1 MDPLAPHRRRWLL
14 AVAGLSLL
22 GTLAFGAAMRRND
35 QALRP
40 HSIVTLE
47 IALDQEDAQQL
58 LRFWGPN
65 GRAAAR
71 RSVLLDFGFIL
82 LGYAPLLASLCLLS
96 AGRLAD
102 RWRSMAKALARAAG
116 AAGILD
122 LIENVAL
129 LSVLAGPTAPA
140 TYAAGVSAL
149 GKFVLVG
156 AVVVFLVV
164 VGLAFPLARLTPLV
178 RWFVRAPGLAIIALV
193 VLAVVW
199 RVALSSF
206 GIPDLF
212 WDERPFA
219 QGMAGIGVGALLAHL
234 GVLGFL
240 LDAQRA
246 ERSEGRGRAE
256 WAAGIALSWPLRLV
270 PRLQEG
276 AVLLVG
282 YMVRAAVPLVG
293 VAAASVIPV
302 PGGVPRLW
310 LPLGGLVALTVA
322 TVLYV
327 TLSSVGRV
335 QRAAVAHPRIASTA
349 FPSILG
355 LALLVLMCQLLLF
368 GFLLVLYRLGW
379 PIPVALTV
387 CVLLGAIASA
397 YALVKL
403 LFSTYVV
410 AVLTLAA
417 ITYVSV
423 NAPGG
428 HRLPG
433 LDYYGRVPLARP
445 AVEHPGGNTYL
456 EAWRGRQGGASP
468 LVVVAVDGGGIRA
481 ATWASIVM
489 AQLERD
495 VPAFPYHVRLV
506 TGASGGM
513 VGLASYVASLDPP
526 DSVDRHRD
534 LDGRP
539 LQPAELVRRVAADSL
554 GDVARALVFEDL
566 ILPPFL
572 HRTADRGLALE
583 QAWERNTRI
592 LGRPFAELAA
602 GEAAGWRPSLLVSP
616 VLVEDGRRLLI
627 SNGDVSSLLK
637 VPGEHPALQAL
648 SYYGHIEPW
657 PGTLRLSTAVRLNAS
672 FPYVSPPAELPTDPP
687 RHALDAGYYDEHGVE
702 LAGTWIW
709 QHRKWLLEQT
719 SGVLLVQVPDARARD
734 RRASVEADR
743 RGWWG
748 AGLLGLTG
756 PIETLRASQ
765 SAANDYRNDQLVRLL
780 DDELNDSRP
789 GFFATVVFEPDE
801 TPAASPPAGCDP
813 SWLRQ
818 LGGRREPGFRD
829 IALSW
834 RLTGCEV
841 SRLKEAIR
849 GQEHD
854 PSCLERRRLESWWNA
869 HRGASAETVSIACP
883 PPPL

>member
-1 MDPLAPHRRRWLL
+1 MDPLAPHLRRWLFAAA
-14 AVAGLSLL
+14 AVSLV
-22 GTLAFGAAMRRND
+22 GAIAFYVAMRRND

-47 IALDQEDAQQL
+47 IALDQNDAEQL
-58 LRFWGPN
+58 LRFWGRT
-65 GRAAAR
+65 GREAAR
-71 RSVLLDFGFIL
+71 RSVRLDFGFIF
-82 LGYAPLLASLCLLS
+82 LGYGPLLASLCLLW
-96 AGRLAD
+96 GGVLAD
-102 RWRSMAKALARAAG
+102 RWRTAAMAFALAAG
-116 AAGILD
+116 AAGVLD
-122 LIENVAL
+122 IFENVAL
-129 LSVLAGPTAPA
+129 LSVLAGPTASA
-140 TYAAGVSAL
+140 TRFAGVSAL
-149 GKFVLVG
+149 GKFALLG
-156 AVVVFLVV
+156 AVAVFLAVV
-164 VGLAFPLARLTPLV
+164 LLEFVLARLTPLV
-178 RWFVRAPGLAIIALV
+178 RWFVRAPGLVLIALGA
-193 VLAVVW
+193 LAILW

-212 WDERPFA
+212 WDERRGS
-219 QGMAGIGVGALLAHL
+219 QLLAGAGVGALLGHL

-240 LDAQRA
+240 LDAQ
-246 ERSEGRGRAE
+246 GRQGRRYAQ
-256 WAAGIALSWPLRLV
+256 WAAGIALKWPLKLFRV
-270 PRLQEG
+270 RQEG

-282 YMVRAAVPLVG
+282 YMVRTALPLVL
-293 VAAASVIPV
+293 VAWASAVRV
-302 PGGVPRLW
+302 PGGVPLLW
-310 LPLGGLVALTVA
+310 LPLG
-322 TVLYV
+322 
-327 TLSSVGRV
+327 SVVG
-335 QRAAVAHPRIASTA
+335 
-349 FPSILG
+349 LG
-355 LALLVLMCQLLLF
+355 LATALYVWVSSFTFVHATAARSQRIARAPFPDLVAVALMVLVCQLALF
-368 GFLLVLYRLGW
+368 GVLLLLYRFGP
-379 PIPVALTV
+379 PIAVAVTV
-387 CVLLGAIASA
+387 CVLLGAIASG
-397 YALVKL
+397 YVLVKL
-403 LFSTYVV
+403 FFTTYAV

-417 ITYVSV
+417 VTYVCV

-433 LDYYGRVPLARP
+433 LDYYDLVPLARP
-445 AVEHPGGNTYL
+445 AAEPPSHDGFL
-456 EAWRGRQGGASP
+456 EAWAGRQRGPSP

-495 VPAFPYHVRLV
+495 VPGFPYHVRLV

-513 VGLASYVASLDPP
+513 VGLASYVASLQPP
-526 DSVDRHRD
+526 DSGDRHRD

-539 LQPAELVRRVAADSL
+539 LDAAELVRRVAADSL
-554 GDVARALVFEDL
+554 GDVARALVFKDL

-572 HRTADRGLALE
+572 HRTGDRGLALE
-583 QAWERNTRI
+583 QAWEKNTRI
-592 LGRPFAELAA
+592 LGQPFADLAA

-627 SNGDVSSLLK
+627 SNSDVSGLLR
-637 VPGEHPALQAL
+637 VPVDPPSLQAF

-672 FPYVSPPAELPTDPP
+672 FPYVSPPAELPTDPS

-709 QHRKWLLEQT
+709 QHRKWLLERT
-719 SGVLLVQVPDARARD
+719 SGVLLVQVPDARARE

-765 SAANDYRNDQLVRLL
+765 SAANDYRNDQLVSLL
-780 DDELNDSRP
+780 RDGLNSASP
-789 GFFATVVFEPDE
+789 GFFATVVFEPDA
-801 TPAASPPAGCDP
+801 TSAAAPPAGCAP
-813 SWLRQ
+813 SLWQRW
-818 LGGRREPGFRD
+818 GGQESAFRD

-849 GQEHD
+849 GPEKA
-854 PSCLERRRLESWWNA
+854 PSCRERRELEGWWNA
-869 HRGASAETVSIACP
+869 HRGAHAAKVSITCP